1 MNATLPEPPPAS
13 TDPYRAMHDQ
23 LVTIH
28 RALGAAFAEV
38 IALDPADVARLVPAT
53 AGAGGFLLGH
63 HHAETHVLFPA
74 LRRSGRLRSTDVAFL
89 EGLDREHHALHALA
103 ERLVAEANAPHPRPA
118 EILTMAKEV
127 AAAFAL
133 HIRGEEAGLVPERLR
148 TMIDL
153 DGLAAL
159 AREQEAMRAAYLAQA
174 R

>member
-1 MNATLPEPPPAS
+1 MNTTPLEPPTAS
-13 TDPYRAMHDQ
+13 TDPYLVMHEQ

-38 IALDPADVARLVPAT
+38 VALDPADDARLVPAA
-53 AGAGGFLLGH
+53 AGAGGFLLRH

-74 LRRSGRLRSTDVAFL
+74 LRRSGRLRSTDAAFL
-89 EGLDREHHALHALA
+89 EGLDREHHALHALV
-103 ERLVAEANAPHPRPA
+103 ERLVAEANAPHPRPT
-118 EILTMAKEV
+118 EILTTAKEV

-153 DGLAAL
+153 DGLAEL
-159 AREQEAMRAAYLAQA
+159 AREQEAMRAAYATQA

>member
-1 MNATLPEPPPAS
+1 MNATPLELPE
-13 TDPYRAMHDQ
+13 TDPYAAMHQQ

-28 RALGAAFAEV
+28 RALGAAFAEAIV
-38 IALDPADVARLVPAT
+38 IDPNDLTRLVPAT

-63 HHAETHVLFPA
+63 HHAESTMLFPA
-74 LRRSGRLRSTDVAFL
+74 LRRGGRLRSTDVAFL
-89 EGLDREHHALHALA
+89 DGLDREHHALHDLA
-103 ERLVAEANAPHPRPA
+103 ERLVAEANAPHPRA
-118 EILTMAKEV
+118 SELVTMAKEV

-133 HIRGEEAGLVPERLR
+133 HIRGEESGLAPERLR

-159 AREQEAMRAAYLAQA
+159 AREQEAMRAAYLTQA